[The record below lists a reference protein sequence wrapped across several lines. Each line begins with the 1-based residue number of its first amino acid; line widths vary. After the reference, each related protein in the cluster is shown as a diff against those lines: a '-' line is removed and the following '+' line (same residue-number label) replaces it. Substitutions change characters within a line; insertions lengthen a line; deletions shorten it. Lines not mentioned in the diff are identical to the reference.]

1 MDSNLKGKGDMNA
14 EIQEPSIIFRI
25 SKLYSPNCSETELY
39 DLTRGRWVLG
49 SKREEAQ
56 LAFSVYKNTILE
68 VYEIGRWY
76 EGGTTPSTRKDTA
89 PKGRWEFVGEIAQP
103 EIREKYIG
111 KSVVNYFNAGSR
123 NPVRYINI

>member
-1 MDSNLKGKGDMNA
+1 MYAKI
-14 EIQEPSIIFRI
+14 EEPSIIFRI
-25 SKLYSPNCSETELY
+25 SKLYSPGCSAAELY

-49 SKREEAQ
+49 PKREQAK
-56 LAFSVYKNTILE
+56 LAFSVYKNIILE

-76 EGGTTPSTRKDTA
+76 EGGTTPSTRKDVA
-89 PKGRWEFVGEIAQP
+89 PKGRWEFVGEIARSD
-103 EIREKYIG
+103 IREKYIG